1 MPILG
6 QSDSLSG
13 AASERKESFLRM
25 KMKIALQYREQARRV
40 YYGAVFEAKKEI
52 RTQLLERRF
61 PCPFI

>member
-1 MPILG
+1 
-6 QSDSLSG
+6 
-13 AASERKESFLRM
+13 M